1 MYVKFSRETDR
12 ANACLPRDGRG
23 TTERVNRVH
32 LHCVRCPLMSDKDRH
47 LRTKVSMK
55 ETDDDTR
62 AHTHL
67 EGKAAFRKG
76 ARYYKAEN
84 E

>member
-1 MYVKFSRETDR
+1 MYVKFSRETSR
-12 ANACLPRDGRG
+12 RNAYRPRDGRG

-32 LHCVRCPLMSDKDRH
+32 LHCVRCPLMSDRDRH
-47 LRTKVSMK
+47 TQTNNSEK
-55 ETDDDTR
+55 ETDQDTR

>member
-1 MYVKFSRETDR
+1 
-12 ANACLPRDGRG
+12 
-23 TTERVNRVH
+23 
-32 LHCVRCPLMSDKDRH
+32 MSDKD
-47 LRTKVSMK
+47 TYIETNISVK
-55 ETDDDTR
+55 ETDQDTR
-62 AHTHL
+62 ADDTHL